1 MREQLKVLILDDDES
16 MRWVMG
22 TALDDAGFETRCL
35 SSADG
40 LEEAIGSWS
49 PDVLVSDIR
58 MPGTDGLDLA
68 RRLRE
73 SHPDLPVVLITAHS
87 DLETAVSAYD
97 TGAFDYLPKPFDLDE
112 LVQVVQRAAEH
123 IRSPGPGNLGRAST
137 SRLIG
142 TSTPMQQVF
151 RAIGRLARS
160 EVTVLITGESGTGK
174 ELVARALHENS
185 PRRGG
190 PFVAVNMAAIPSE
203 LIESELFG
211 HEKGAF
217 TGARERH
224 PGLFEQAGGGTL
236 FLDEIG
242 DMPMAAQTR
251 LLRVL
256 AEGVY
261 YRVGGRSPL
270 EADVRIVAATHR
282 DLRQRVEEGHFRED
296 LFHRLNVVHLN
307 LPPLRERP
315 DDVPALVDHFLA
327 EASRETGMAIKRPSP
342 ELLEHL
348 KTLPWPGNVRQL
360 ENLCR
365 WITVMVTGHEV
376 RPQDLPEDYRRPSGA
391 GAAGDWE
398 KGLRGHVRALL
409 RANRRED
416 LQGLPQ
422 RLDLVM
428 LDEVLQFTGG
438 HKSQAAEWLGWG
450 RNTVTRKL
458 KQRHAQEN
466 DRD

>member
-1 MREQLKVLILDDDES
+1 MRKQARILIVDDDES
-16 MRWVMG
+16 MRWVMR
-22 TALDDAGFETRCL
+22 TALDDAGFATRCL
-35 SSADG
+35 ASADE
-40 LEEAIGSWS
+40 LETVISSWH

-58 MPGTDGLDLA
+58 MPGMDGLTLA
-68 RRLRE
+68 RQLKQ
-73 SHPDLPVVLITAHS
+73 SHPDLPLVLITAHS
-87 DLETAVSAYD
+87 DLETAVSAYE

-112 LVQVVQRAAEH
+112 LTQVVQRAAEH
-123 IRSPGPGNLGRAST
+123 VRPPGTGSGIKASA

-142 TSTPMQQVF
+142 TSAPMQQVF

-185 PRRGG
+185 PRRHG

-217 TGARERH
+217 TGAGERH
-224 PGLFEQAGGGTL
+224 PGLFEQAASGTL

-242 DMPMAAQTR
+242 DMPIAAQTR

-256 AEGVY
+256 AEGAF

-270 EADVRIVAATHR
+270 KADVRIVAATHR
-282 DLRQRVEEGHFRED
+282 DLRQRVQDGHFRED

-315 DDVPALVDHFLA
+315 DDVPALVDHFLI
-327 EASRETGMAIKRPSP
+327 EASRETGMASKRPSQ

-348 KTLPWPGNVRQL
+348 KTLPWPGNIRQL

-376 RPQDLPEDYRRPSGA
+376 RPEDLPEDYRRLSTTHSV
-391 GAAGDWE
+391 GDWE
-398 KGLRGHVRALL
+398 KGLRGHVRTLL
-409 RANRRED
+409 QADRRQD
-416 LQGLPQ
+416 LQSLPQ
-422 RLDLVM
+422 HLEQIL
-428 LDEVLQFTGG
+428 LDEVLRFTGG

-458 KQRHAQEN
+458 KRNPPPEHTS
-466 DRD
+466 D

>member
-1 MREQLKVLILDDDES
+1 
-16 MRWVMG
+16 
-22 TALDDAGFETRCL
+22 
-35 SSADG
+35 
-40 LEEAIGSWS
+40 
-49 PDVLVSDIR
+49 
-58 MPGTDGLDLA
+58 
-68 RRLRE
+68 
-73 SHPDLPVVLITAHS
+73 
-87 DLETAVSAYD
+87 
-97 TGAFDYLPKPFDLDE
+97 
-112 LVQVVQRAAEH
+112 
-123 IRSPGPGNLGRAST
+123 
-137 SRLIG
+137 
-142 TSTPMQQVF
+142 MQQVF